1 MPDTYSLVRQAIL
14 EKKQIIAEYDG
25 YHREMCPHV
34 LGMKN
39 GVRHVLS
46 YQFAGQTSEGLPPE
60 GQWKCMDV
68 DNLSQVLLR
77 DGPWHTGVRKTN
89 KPQRCV
95 DLNEIDVQ
103 VAF

>member
-1 MPDTYSLVRQAIL
+1 MPDTYALVRQAIL
-14 EKKQIIAEYDG
+14 QKKQIVAEYDG
-25 YHREMCPHV
+25 YHKEMCPHV

-46 YQFAGQTSEGLPPE
+46 YQFAGQSSEGLPPE
-60 GQWKCMDV
+60 GQWKCIDV

-77 DGPWHTGVRKTN
+77 DGAWHTGVRKTN